1 MLIKIESKISKKD
14 MKNLLLLWLEKVYFT
29 FENNL
34 FQQKV
39 GAAMGSPFGPVL
51 AATFMVHLEKTLMP
65 ELEKF
70 MKPWKRYIDVII
82 TYIKPFI
89 IADVRDILNK
99 FYENIKVFRKETNS
113 DIYLH

>member
-1 MLIKIESKISKKD
+1 

>member
-1 MLIKIESKISKKD
+1 
-14 MKNLLLLWLEKVYFT
+14 
-29 FENNL
+29 
-34 FQQKV
+34 
-39 GAAMGSPFGPVL
+39 MGSPFGPVL
-51 AATFMVHLEKTLMP
+51 AATFMVHLEKTLML